1 MISENYKAKIIQYLK
16 KIDYSERLSLAR
28 AYNYNIHKLP
38 SCYFI
43 VDFYNNQN
51 ALSEEQY
58 SALLMGDEAYAG
70 SENFLN
76 ILKNVNEIFGRD
88 FVIPV
93 HNLRGAE
100 HLIFKVFEGDI
111 ISNEPTD
118 SLRVLS
124 NYFNRRISK
133 EIGNFSYFTIPSS
146 FEEFLKLREMKKGIS
161 ILNASNIFS
170 QITFWKIEGKLKG
183 DLKNLAYELTKDF
196 DIILISADGDLM
208 GHVGAL
214 IILNDENYY
223 KQLCEWLVSF
233 EGLHTYGGISGR
245 DMEVIAVSLIQA
257 LNEEYWQYRYYE
269 IKEIFESVKSIG
281 YKVNDFNSDGFYMDL
296 ENGIGFNVALF
307 LCSQSR
313 VKAYENKVFLRIP
326 KRVYLKEHF
335 DYFISALNYLKDK
348 EYPRLKKKFET
359 EFYEIEVMDYE
370 IVEPIKKYEFLE
382 YNGFN
387 YKLKGVEI
395 IYNKSKDYRRG
406 AIENAG
412 YNTFLLKSEDVYID
426 LLTDSGTPS
435 QSDDQFFEGLKYDG
449 KDAYKA
455 LKESVYEILG
465 FDKFIV
471 VHQGRQAEHFISQH
485 LIKKGQYVL
494 NNMYFTTT
502 RFHQEY
508 AGGIFVDLIVED
520 AYNSQSDYPF
530 KGDFDIEKTEA
541 FINEKGPKN
550 IAYICIETNVNM
562 AGGQPISMKNIKKLR
577 EIADYYKIP
586 IVFDATRVAE
596 NAYFIKEREEEY
608 KDKSIKEIVR
618 EILSYGDFATI
629 SAKKDPLTNI
639 SGLLLLRDNK
649 LYRKICEF
657 ASAFDGSPYNGA
669 LADRD
674 LVMLAIG
681 LREMV
686 DYEYLRSRIKQV
698 EYLGNKLIENKI
710 PIVKPIGGH
719 AIYLDAKL
727 FLEHLDQDY
736 YPAQALAAEI
746 YVEGGVRTMERG
758 TVSAG
763 RDPITGKNRKPSLE
777 LVRITIP
784 RRVYSNKH
792 MGHVVETIL
801 NVYKRRYGI
810 KGLEFEYEPPFLRF
824 FTARFRVRD

>member
-1 MISENYKAKIIQYLK
+1 MISENYKAKIIQYIK
-16 KIDYSERLSLAR
+16 KIDYSERLNLLR
-28 AYNYNIHKLP
+28 EYNYNIHKIP
-38 SCYFI
+38 SEYFI
-43 VDFYNNQN
+43 IDFYNHYN

-58 SALLMGDEAYAG
+58 SALFIGDEAYAG

-76 ILKNVNEIFGRD
+76 ILKNVKEIFKRE
-88 FVIPV
+88 FVVPV

-100 HLIFKVFEGDI
+100 HLILKVFEGDI
-111 ISNEPTD
+111 FSNEPTD
-118 SLRVLS
+118 SLKVLC
-124 NYFNRRISK
+124 NYFNRKISR
-133 EIGNFSYFTIPSS
+133 ENGNFSYFTIPTS
-146 FEEFLKLREMKKGIS
+146 FEEFLKLKEIRKGVT
-161 ILNASNIFS
+161 ILNANNLFS
-170 QITFWKIEGKLKG
+170 QIVFWKIENKLSGNLK
-183 DLKNLAYELTKDF
+183 DLVYELTRDF
-196 DIILISADGDLM
+196 DIILISADSDLA
-208 GHVGAL
+208 GHVGTL
-214 IILNDENYY
+214 IILNNENYY
-223 KQLCEWLVSF
+223 RELCEWLVSF
-233 EGLHTYGGISGR
+233 EGLHTYGGLSGR
-245 DMEVIAVSLIQA
+245 DMAVIAVSLIQV

-269 IKEIFESVKSIG
+269 IKEIFENVKKIG
-281 YKVNDFNSDGFYMDL
+281 YKVSDFNSDGFYIDI

-307 LCSQSR
+307 LCSQIR
-313 VKAYENKVFLRIP
+313 VRAYDNKVFVRIP
-326 KRVYLKEHF
+326 KRVYFREHF
-335 DYFISALNYLKDK
+335 DYFINALDYLKDK

-359 EFYEIEVMDYE
+359 KFYEVEIMDYE
-370 IVEPIKKYEFLE
+370 IVKPIKRYDVLE
-382 YNGFN
+382 YDGFN

-395 IYNKSKDYRRG
+395 IFNKSKEYRRE
-406 AIENAG
+406 AIEKAG
-412 YNTFLLKSEDVYID
+412 YNTFLLKSEDIYID

-435 QSDDQFFEGLKYDG
+435 QSDEQFFEGLKYDG
-449 KDAYKA
+449 RDAYKI
-455 LKESVYEILG
+455 LKESIYEILG

-471 VHQGRQAEHFISQH
+471 THQGRQAEHFISQH

-520 AYNSQSDYPF
+520 AHNSQSEYPF
-530 KGDFDIEKTEA
+530 KGDFDIEKTIK
-541 FINEKGPKN
+541 FIKEKGPKN

-577 EIADYYKIP
+577 EVADYYKIP

-596 NAYFIKEREEEY
+596 NAYFIREREEGY

-639 SGLLLLRDNK
+639 SGLLLVRDDEI
-649 LYRKICEF
+649 YRKIYEF
-657 ASAFDGSPYNGA
+657 ATAFDGSPYNGG
-669 LADRD
+669 LLERD
-674 LVMLAIG
+674 LIMLAIG
-681 LREMV
+681 LKEMV
-686 DYEYLRSRIKQV
+686 DYDYLKSRIRQV

-727 FLEHLDQDY
+727 FLDHLDQDY
-736 YPAQALAAEI
+736 YPAQALAGEI

-763 RDPITGKNRKPSLE
+763 RDPITKKNRKPSLE

-784 RRVYSNKH
+784 RRVYSNRH
-792 MGHVVETIL
+792 MDHVVETIL
-801 NVYKRRYGI
+801 NVYKRRYEI

-824 FTARFRVRD
+824 FTARFRLRN